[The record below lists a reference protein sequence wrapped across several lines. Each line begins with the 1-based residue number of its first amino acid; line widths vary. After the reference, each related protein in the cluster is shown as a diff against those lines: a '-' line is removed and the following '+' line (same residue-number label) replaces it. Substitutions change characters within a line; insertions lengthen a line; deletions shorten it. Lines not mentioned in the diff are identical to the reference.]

1 MNFNFTNTIK
11 NKINNL
17 QKANQKKT
25 LKIKDIVLLP
35 EFEKMLAM
43 DESVVSA
50 MTESMKVEGFKPGH
64 ELHVWAHDGK
74 YILIDGHTR
83 RHCAIKAGLKEVP
96 CIVHHFETFEEAKKF
111 ALREQTDRR
120 NLSDQEIAR
129 IYMELAEL
137 KGPDGKKAKSDAEI
151 AAELQVSPRQIAK
164 IKEVERKAS
173 PETLEAFKDGKISLN
188 MAYNETKKELSAQ
201 KEEVASPEKKTETVS
216 SEKKEEPSCKP
227 KIKEQK
233 QKTEEKFSDRSR
245 SLEQEGFRTGLLYIK
260 KELGL
265 GKTLDEVLS
274 DENLN
279 HLNIKASEFGTNEET
294 LLSEILKESKVY
306 KNVKETA

>member
-43 DESVVSA
+43 DESVINA
-50 MTESMKVEGFKPGH
+50 MTESMKVEVFKPGH
-64 ELHVWAHDGK
+64 ELHVWSHDGK

-83 RHCAIKAGLKEVP
+83 RYCAIKAGLISVP
-96 CIVHHFETFEEAKKF
+96 CVVHQFETFEEAKQF

-173 PETLEAFKDGKISLN
+173 AETLEAFKSGEISLN
-188 MAYNETKKELSAQ
+188 MAYNETKKELSEQ
-201 KEEVASPEKKTETVS
+201 KEETSLSEKKTEPAT
-216 SEKKEEPSCKP
+216 KTKAKEL
-227 KIKEQK
+227 K
-233 QKTEEKFSDRSR
+233 QKTEEKFSERSR
-245 SLEQEGFRTGLLYIK
+245 CLEQEGFRTGLLYLK
-260 KELGL
+260 KELAL
-265 GKTLDEVLS
+265 GKTLDDILS
-274 DENLN
+274 DEKLH
-279 HLNIKASEFGTNEET
+279 HLNINAAEFGTKEET
-294 LLSEILKESKVY
+294 LLSEILKESKAF
-306 KNVKETA
+306 KNVKESA

>member
-43 DESVVSA
+43 DESVINA

-64 ELHVWAHDGK
+64 ELHVWSHDGK

-83 RHCAIKAGLKEVP
+83 RYCAIKAGLISVP
-96 CIVHHFETFEEAKKF
+96 CIVHHFETFEEAKQF

-201 KEEVASPEKKTETVS
+201 KEETVASEKKSETAT
-216 SEKKEEPSCKP
+216 SEKKEELAPTP

-233 QKTEEKFSDRSR
+233 QKNEEKFSDRSR

-260 KELGL
+260 KELAL
-265 GKTLDEVLS
+265 GKTIDEVLN
-274 DENLN
+274 DDKLN
-279 HLNIKASEFGTNEET
+279 HLNIKSSNFGTTEEA
-294 LLSEILKESKVY
+294 LLSEILKESKVF

>member
-64 ELHVWAHDGK
+64 ELHVWSHDGK

-83 RHCAIKAGLKEVP
+83 RYCAIKAGLISVP
-96 CIVHHFETFEEAKKF
+96 CIVHHFETFEEAKKY

-129 IYMELAEL
+129 LYMQIAGEKDA
-137 KGPDGKKAKSDAEI
+137 DGKKAKSDAEI

-233 QKTEEKFSDRSR
+233 QKNEEKFSDRSR

-260 KELGL
+260 KELAL
-265 GKTLDEVLS
+265 GKTIDEVLN
-274 DENLN
+274 DDKLN
-279 HLNIKASEFGTNEET
+279 HLNIKSSNFGTTEEA
-294 LLSEILKESKVY
+294 LLSEILKESKVF

>member
-1 MNFNFTNTIK
+1 MNFNLTNTIK
-11 NKINNL
+11 NKINGF
-17 QKANQKKT
+17 QKVEQKKT

-43 DESVVSA
+43 DETVVNA
-50 MTESMKVEGFKPGH
+50 MTESMKAEGFKPGH
-64 ELHVWAHDGK
+64 ELHVWSHDGK

-83 RHCAIKAGLKEVP
+83 RYCAIKAGLISVP
-96 CIVHHFETFEEAKKF
+96 CVVHQFETFEEAKQF

-201 KEEVASPEKKTETVS
+201 KEETVTSEKKSETAT
-216 SEKKEEPSCKP
+216 SEKKEELAPTA

-233 QKTEEKFSDRSR
+233 QKNEEKFSDRSR

-265 GKTLDEVLS
+265 GKTIDEILS
-274 DENLN
+274 DEKLN
-279 HLNIKASEFGTNEET
+279 HLNIKSSNFGTTEEA
-294 LLSEILKESKVY
+294 LLSEILKESKVF
-306 KNVKETA
+306 KTVKETA

>member
-43 DESVVSA
+43 DETVVNA
-50 MTESMKVEGFKPGH
+50 MTESMRIEGFKPGH

-96 CIVHHFETFEEAKKF
+96 CIVHHFATLEEAKKY

-129 IYMELAEL
+129 LYMQIAGEKDA
-137 KGPDGKKAKSDAEI
+137 DGKKAKSDAEI

-173 PETLEAFKDGKISLN
+173 AETLEAFKDGKISLN

-201 KEEVASPEKKTETVS
+201 KEETATPGKEIETATPGAKSEPAS
-216 SEKKEEPSCKP
+216 KP
-227 KIKEQK
+227 KIKEPK

-265 GKTLDEVLS
+265 GKTLDEVLNDEKLHHLYIKTS
-274 DENLN
+274 D
-279 HLNIKASEFGTNEET
+279 FGTNEES
-294 LLSEILKESKVY
+294 LLSEILKESKLF

>member
-43 DESVVSA
+43 DESVINA
-50 MTESMKVEGFKPGH
+50 MTESMKAEGFKSGH
-64 ELHVWAHDGK
+64 ELHVWSHDGK

-83 RHCAIKAGLKEVP
+83 RYCAIKAGLISVP
-96 CIVHHFETFEEAKKF
+96 CIVHHFETFEEAKQF

-151 AAELQVSPRQIAK
+151 ATELQVSPRQIAK

-173 PETLEAFKDGKISLN
+173 AETLEAFKDGKISLN

-216 SEKKEEPSCKP
+216 SEKKEEPVSKP

-245 SLEQEGFRTGLLYIK
+245 SFEQEGFRTGLLYIK
-260 KELGL
+260 KELAL
-265 GKTLDEVLS
+265 GKTIDEVLN
-274 DENLN
+274 DDKLN
-279 HLNIKASEFGTNEET
+279 HLNIKSSNFGTTEEA
-294 LLSEILKESKVY
+294 LLSEILKESKVF

>member
-43 DESVVSA
+43 DESVINA

-64 ELHVWAHDGK
+64 ELHVWSHDGK

-83 RHCAIKAGLKEVP
+83 RYCAIKAGLISVP
-96 CIVHHFETFEEAKKF
+96 CVVHQFETFEEAKQF

-173 PETLEAFKDGKISLN
+173 AETLEAFKSGEISLN
-188 MAYNETKKELSAQ
+188 MAYNETKKELSEQ
-201 KEEVASPEKKTETVS
+201 KEETSLSEKKTEPAT
-216 SEKKEEPSCKP
+216 KTKAKEL
-227 KIKEQK
+227 K
-233 QKTEEKFSDRSR
+233 QKTEEKFSERSR
-245 SLEQEGFRTGLLYIK
+245 CLEQEGFRTGLLYLK
-260 KELGL
+260 KELAL
-265 GKTLDEVLS
+265 GKTLDDILS
-274 DENLN
+274 DEKLH
-279 HLNIKASEFGTNEET
+279 HLNINAAEFGTKEET
-294 LLSEILKESKVY
+294 LLSEILKESKAF
-306 KNVKETA
+306 KNVKESA

>member
-1 MNFNFTNTIK
+1 MNFNLTNTIK
-11 NKINNL
+11 NKISGF
-17 QKANQKKT
+17 QKAEQKKT

-43 DESVVSA
+43 DESVINA

-64 ELHVWAHDGK
+64 ELHVWSHDGK

-83 RHCAIKAGLKEVP
+83 RYCAIKAGLKEVP
-96 CIVHHFETFEEAKKF
+96 CIVHHFATLEEAKKY

-129 IYMELAEL
+129 LYMQIAGEKDA
-137 KGPDGKKAKSDAEI
+137 DGKKAKSDAEI

-188 MAYNETKKELSAQ
+188 MAYNETKKDLSAQ
-201 KEEVASPEKKTETVS
+201 KEETAATEKKSETVS
-216 SEKKEEPSCKP
+216 AEKKEELASTP

-233 QKTEEKFSDRSR
+233 QKNEEKFSDRSR
-245 SLEQEGFRTGLLYIK
+245 SLEQEGFRTGLLYLK
-260 KELGL
+260 KELAL

-274 DENLN
+274 DEKLN
-279 HLNIKASEFGTNEET
+279 HLNIKTSNFGTTEEA
-294 LLSEILKESKVY
+294 LLSEILKESKVF

>member
-50 MTESMKVEGFKPGH
+50 MTDSMKAEGFKPGH
-64 ELHVWAHDGK
+64 ELHVWSHDGK

-96 CIVHHFETFEEAKKF
+96 CIVHHFETFEEAKQF

-201 KEEVASPEKKTETVS
+201 KEEVASPEKKTEIVS
-216 SEKKEEPSCKP
+216 SEKKEEPVSKP

-245 SLEQEGFRTGLLYIK
+245 SLEQEGFRIGLLYIK
-260 KELGL
+260 KELAL
-265 GKTLDEVLS
+265 GKTLDEVL
-274 DENLN
+274 
-279 HLNIKASEFGTNEET
+279 NEEKLQHLKIKT
-294 LLSEILKESKVY
+294 SDFGSNEEALLSEILKESKVF

>member
-1 MNFNFTNTIK
+1 M
-11 NKINNL
+11 
-17 QKANQKKT
+17 T
-25 LKIKDIVLLP
+25 L
-35 EFEKMLAM
+35 
-43 DESVVSA
+43 
-50 MTESMKVEGFKPGH
+50 
-64 ELHVWAHDGK
+64 
-74 YILIDGHTR
+74 
-83 RHCAIKAGLKEVP
+83 
-96 CIVHHFETFEEAKKF
+96 EEAKKY

-129 IYMELAEL
+129 LYMQIAGEKDA
-137 KGPDGKKAKSDAEI
+137 DGKKAKSDAEI

-173 PETLEAFKDGKISLN
+173 AETLEAFKDGKISLN

-216 SEKKEEPSCKP
+216 SEKKEEPSSKP
-227 KIKEQK
+227 KIKEPK

-260 KELGL
+260 KALAL
-265 GKTLDEVLS
+265 GKTIDEVLC
-274 DENLN
+274 DEKLN
-279 HLNIKASEFGTNEET
+279 HLNIDAAEFSKGEEDI
-294 LLSEILKESKVY
+294 LSEILKESKVF

>member
-1 MNFNFTNTIK
+1 MNFNLTNTIK

-17 QKANQKKT
+17 QKANQKKI

-43 DESVVSA
+43 DETVVNA
-50 MTESMKVEGFKPGH
+50 MTESMKIEGFKPGH
-64 ELHVWAHDGK
+64 ELHVWSHDGK

-83 RHCAIKAGLKEVP
+83 RYCAIKAGLISVP
-96 CIVHHFETFEEAKKF
+96 CIVHHFETFEEAKQF

-173 PETLEAFKDGKISLN
+173 AETLEAFKDGKISLN

-201 KEEVASPEKKTETVS
+201 KEEVTFPEKKTETVS
-216 SEKKEEPSCKP
+216 SEKKEEPVSKP
-227 KIKEQK
+227 KIKEPK
-233 QKTEEKFSDRSR
+233 QKNEEKFSDRSR
-245 SLEQEGFRTGLLYIK
+245 SLEQEGFRTGLLYLK
-260 KELGL
+260 KELAL
-265 GKTLDEVLS
+265 GKTVDEVLS
-274 DENLN
+274 DEKLN
-279 HLNIKASEFGTNEET
+279 HLNIKASEFTTNEET
-294 LLSEILKESKVY
+294 LLSEILKESKVF
-306 KNVKETA
+306 KNIKETA

>member
-43 DESVVSA
+43 DESVINA
-50 MTESMKVEGFKPGH
+50 MTESMKAEGFKPGH
-64 ELHVWAHDGK
+64 ELHVWSHDGK

-83 RHCAIKAGLKEVP
+83 RYCAIKAGLISVP
-96 CIVHHFETFEEAKKF
+96 CIVHHFETFEEAKQF

-173 PETLEAFKDGKISLN
+173 AETLEAFKDGKISLN

-216 SEKKEEPSCKP
+216 SEKKEEPVSKP

-260 KELGL
+260 KELAL
-265 GKTLDEVLS
+265 GKTLDEVLN
-274 DENLN
+274 DEKLH
-279 HLNIKASEFGTNEET
+279 HLNIKTSDFGTNEES
-294 LLSEILKESKVY
+294 LLSEILKESKVF

>member
-64 ELHVWAHDGK
+64 ELHVWSHDGK

-83 RHCAIKAGLKEVP
+83 RYCAIKAGLISVP
-96 CIVHHFETFEEAKKF
+96 CIVHHFETFEEAKKY

-129 IYMELAEL
+129 LYMQIAGEKDA
-137 KGPDGKKAKSDAEI
+137 DGKKAKSDAEI

-233 QKTEEKFSDRSR
+233 QKNEEKFSDRSR

-260 KELGL
+260 KALAL
-265 GKTLDEVLS
+265 GKTIDEVLN
-274 DENLN
+274 DDKLN
-279 HLNIKASEFGTNEET
+279 HLNIKSSNFGTTEEA
-294 LLSEILKESKVY
+294 LLSEILKESKVF

>member
-17 QKANQKKT
+17 QKANQNKT

-43 DESVVSA
+43 DESVINA
-50 MTESMKVEGFKPGH
+50 MTESMKAEGFKPGH
-64 ELHVWAHDGK
+64 ELHVWSHDGK

-83 RHCAIKAGLKEVP
+83 RYCAIKAGLISVP
-96 CIVHHFETFEEAKKF
+96 CIVHQFETFEEAKQF

-151 AAELQVSPRQIAK
+151 ATELQVSPRQIAK

-201 KEEVASPEKKTETVS
+201 KEETVASEKKSETAT

-260 KELGL
+260 KELAL

-274 DENLN
+274 DEKLN
-279 HLNIKASEFGTNEET
+279 HLNIKASEFTTNEET
-294 LLSEILKESKVY
+294 LLSEILKESKVF
-306 KNVKETA
+306 KNIKETA

>member
-17 QKANQKKT
+17 QKANEKKT

-43 DESVVSA
+43 DDTVVNE
-50 MTESMKVEGFKPGH
+50 MTESMKAEGFKPGH
-64 ELHVWAHDGK
+64 ELHVWSHDGM

-83 RHCAIKAGLKEVP
+83 RYCAIKAGLISVP
-96 CIVHHFETFEEAKKF
+96 CIVHHFETFEEAKQF

-173 PETLEAFKDGKISLN
+173 PETLKAVKDGKISLN

-201 KEEVASPEKKTETVS
+201 KEETVASEKKSETAT
-216 SEKKEEPSCKP
+216 SEKKEELAPTP
-227 KIKEQK
+227 KIKEPK
-233 QKTEEKFSDRSR
+233 QKNEEKFSDRSR
-245 SLEQEGFRTGLLYIK
+245 TLEQEGFRTGLLYIK

-265 GKTLDEVLS
+265 GKTIDEILS
-274 DENLN
+274 DEKLN
-279 HLNIKASEFGTNEET
+279 HLNINAAEFSKGEEDI
-294 LLSEILKESKVY
+294 LSEILKESKVF
-306 KNVKETA
+306 KNIKETA